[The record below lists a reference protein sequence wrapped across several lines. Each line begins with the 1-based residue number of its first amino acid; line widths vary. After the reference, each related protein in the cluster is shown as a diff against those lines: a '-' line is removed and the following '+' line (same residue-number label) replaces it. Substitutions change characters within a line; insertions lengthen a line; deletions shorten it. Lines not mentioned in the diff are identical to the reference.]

1 MFFNFR
7 LVFFV
12 IIVTGDRNFY
22 GIVKTLFK
30 AKITIL

>member
-7 LVFFV
+7 TSIFCD
-12 IIVTGDRNFY
+12 IVTGDRNFY